1 MTCSAPRQPPPKV
14 PPVTRSEALAYMRY
28 HWGQEYRFAY
38 QDGHYTATSRNGDH
52 ATLTA
57 EEPTDLLVQ
66 VRRHYKPPLRDR
78 AST

>member
-1 MTCSAPRQPPPKV
+1 
-14 PPVTRSEALAYMRY
+14 MRY

-38 QDGHYTATSRNGDH
+38 HDGQYTATSRNGDH

-66 VRRHYKPPLRDR
+66 VRRHYKPPVR
-78 AST
+78 AISSVPCVGPRPVPFMRAIASLPRFR